1 MFRRVR
7 GWVAAVVAAAVT
19 GVLVLLPTAA
29 QAGLTFNGID

>member
-19 GVLVLLPTAA
+19 GVLVMLPTAA
-29 QAGLTFNGID
+29 QAGITYNFLD